1 MKLAI
6 TTSLAALALTLGA
19 CGTTGPDRYQTELA
33 KLEADCTAKDGV
45 LQTTGATTGQASR
58 DYACR
63 ITQATRIPPAR

>member
-6 TTSLAALALTLGA
+6 TTGLTALALTLGA
-19 CGTTGPDRYQTELA
+19 CATGPDRYQAELA

-45 LQTTGATTGQASR
+45 LQTTGVTTGQASR

-63 ITQATRIPPAR
+63 ITQATRLPAR